1 MRILLAPD
9 KFRGTLT
16 AHQAA
21 EAMAAGWRRERP
33 DDVLELVPMADG
45 GEGTMEALIAA
56 LGGRAERAR
65 VAGPLGDPLDSAF
78 GIAQAPGSASSDG
91 RIGVVEMARASGLA
105 LLGDSRRDPRRA
117 STRGTGE
124 LMAAAMEAGASRLV
138 VCLGGSATNDG
149 GAGMA
154 AALGA
159 RFLDGAG
166 RAITD
171 GGAALVG
178 LASIDLSN
186 MHPMLGTVSV
196 SGACDVDNPLTG
208 PQGAS
213 VVYGPQKGASPDG
226 VSLLDHALGHLA
238 AVVERDLGVA
248 LKDEPGAG
256 AAGGLGFGLMAFC
269 GAGLR
274 PGVEVVSDAVGLA
287 DRIAR
292 ADLVI
297 TGEGSLDEQS
307 LRGKV
312 PAGVL
317 SACELA
323 GVPAAIVCGQASI
336 DPPGVPVISLA
347 DRIGVDAALADAR
360 GALVDALED
369 LASRAPALVGA
380 RP

>member
-1 MRILLAPD
+1 VRILLAPD

-21 EAMAAGWRRERP
+21 EAMAAGWRRQRP
-33 DDVLELVPMADG
+33 EDDLELVPMADG
-45 GEGTMEALIAA
+45 GEGTMEALVAA
-56 LGGRAERAR
+56 LEGRIERAP
-65 VAGPLGDPLDSAF
+65 VGGPLGDPVDSAF
-78 GIAQAPGSASSDG
+78 GLAHAPGSGSSED

-105 LLGDSRRDPRRA
+105 LVGGSRRDPLRA

-124 LMAAAMEAGASRLV
+124 LMAQAIEAGASRLV
-138 VCLGGSATNDG
+138 VCLGGSATTDG

-166 RAITD
+166 REIAD

-178 LASIDLSN
+178 LASIDLST
-186 MHPMLGTVSV
+186 MHPMLGAVSV
-196 SGACDVDNPLTG
+196 AGACDVDNPLTG

-213 VVYGPQKGASPDG
+213 VVYGPQKGASPED
-226 VSLLDHALGHLA
+226 VSMLDHALRHLA

-248 LKDEPGAG
+248 LEDEPGAG

-274 PGVEVVSDAVGLA
+274 PGIEVVSDAVGLA
-287 DRIAR
+287 ERIAR

-297 TGEGSLDEQS
+297 TGEGSLDQQS

-317 SACELA
+317 AACELA
-323 GVPAAIVCGQASI
+323 GVPAAIVSGQASI
-336 DPPGVPVISLA
+336 EPPGVPVVSLA
-347 DRIGVDAALADAR
+347 DRVGMDAALADAR
-360 GALVDALED
+360 NALADALAD
-369 LASRAPALVGA
+369 LASRASALVGA
-380 RP
+380 RG